1 MIGRHHDA
9 TNFRVTITMNYHQL
23 LARKERCHRCQIYS
37 EGFTI
42 TFDDD
47 SLDRVVVVSHAKS
60 ELNNFKGLF
69 QKNFRSGHLKIG
81 RGWAVFN

>member
-1 MIGRHHDA
+1 
-9 TNFRVTITMNYHQL
+9 MNYHQL

-47 SLDRVVVVSHAKS
+47 SLDRVVVVSHAKY
-60 ELNNFKGLF
+60 ELNNLKEY
-69 QKNFRSGHLKIG
+69 FRKISEVVIWKLEGTDHL
-81 RGWAVFN
+81 